1 MSITAILVVLAI
13 CWFMV
18 LYVVL
23 PLGVKS
29 QGESGEV
36 VPGTPASAPAGAV
49 IKRKFI
55 ITTIVA
61 VPIWGIICAIIMSG
75 VISLADIESFHRF
88 LGKPVDG
95 IGE

>member
-1 MSITAILVVLAI
+1 MSITAILVVFAI

-29 QGESGEV
+29 QREAGEV
-36 VPGTPASAPAGAV
+36 VPGTPPSAPAGAV

-55 ITTIVA
+55 TTTLVTI
-61 VPIWGIICAIIMSG
+61 PIWAVICLIIIFG
-75 VISLADIESFHRF
+75 LISMQDIESFHRF
-88 LGKPVDG
+88 LGKPADG
-95 IGE
+95 IGG